1 MLKSNSITNVENNVK
16 EINVQKIKN
25 DEENNTDEMQEK
37 SSIFNKWWFWVL
49 TAIFVSIIIVN
60 L

>member
-16 EINVQKIKN
+16 EINVQKKN

>member
-1 MLKSNSITNVENNVK
+1 MKSNSITNVENNVK

>member
-1 MLKSNSITNVENNVK
+1 MKSNSITNVENNVK
-16 EINVQKIKN
+16 EINVQKKN